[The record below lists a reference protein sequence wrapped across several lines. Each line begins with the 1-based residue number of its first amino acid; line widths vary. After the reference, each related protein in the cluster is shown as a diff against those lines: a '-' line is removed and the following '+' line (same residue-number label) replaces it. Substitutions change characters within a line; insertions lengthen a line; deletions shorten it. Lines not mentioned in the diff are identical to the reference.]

1 MTIDSRRNTLDP
13 ANLEPISMTAARR
26 DSTAAKSQFRTE
38 RVHATAASAEHIA
51 RVIFEYA
58 ARISREED
66 ISALVVLNA
75 DLARDLAGAE
85 RCSLWLIDESTG
97 ELWTRV
103 AHGTPEIRI
112 PPGHGIVGACIA
124 QGETLVINNAQAD
137 QRFMRSIDESSRF
150 QTRSVLCEPLWHEN
164 RVMGAIQLL
173 NKANGFTQEDVEIVR
188 FMALY
193 AASSIQAESLRQEA
207 ESARLLKHELELA
220 AGVQQRLFPDES
232 AVVGGVEY
240 TGLCRP
246 AKFVGGD
253 YYDFLQF
260 ADASFGFT
268 LGDISGKG
276 LPAAV
281 LMASIHALSRAL
293 LRQAPHELSSATT
306 ELNHSLYQS
315 SSADRYSTFFCGTL
329 NAARDQLTYV
339 NAGHIPPFIIRATGQ
354 MERPAEG
361 DLPVGLLPDVC
372 YSQHTIRMTPGDQ
385 IVCVSDGILE
395 AQTEAGELWG
405 ESRLESV
412 LLKNADV
419 GAKQLAQRLL
429 QAADQFAGH
438 AEQFDDM
445 TIIVVRRT
453 PAASP

>member
-1 MTIDSRRNTLDP
+1 
-13 ANLEPISMTAARR
+13 MTALRHK
-26 DSTAAKSQFRTE
+26 STAAQRRFDT
-38 RVHATAASAEHIA
+38 TANAEHIA

-112 PPGHGIVGACIA
+112 PRGEGIVGACIA
-124 QGETLVINNAQAD
+124 QGETLVINDARAD
-137 QRFMRSIDESSRF
+137 KRFMRSIDKSSRF

-164 RVMGAIQLL
+164 RVIGAIQLL
-173 NKANGFTQEDVEIVR
+173 NKPNGFTGEDAEILR

-193 AASSIQAESLRQEA
+193 AASAIQAESLRQEA
-207 ESARLLKHELELA
+207 ESARLLKHELALA

-232 AVVGGVEY
+232 ALMPGLEY

-246 AKFVGGD
+246 ARFVGGD

-260 ADASFGFT
+260 ADGSFGFT
-268 LGDISGKG
+268 LGDVSGKG

-281 LMASIHALSRAL
+281 LMASIHTLSRAL
-293 LRQAPHELSSATT
+293 LQRYPHELSSATT
-306 ELNHSLYQS
+306 ELNHSLHQS

-339 NAGHIPPFIIRATGQ
+339 NAGHIPPFIIRATGR
-354 MERPAEG
+354 MERPVEG
-361 DLPVGLLPDVC
+361 DMPVGLLADAL
-372 YSQHTIRMTPGDQ
+372 YSQHTVCMNPGDQ
-385 IVCVSDGILE
+385 IVCVSDGIIE
-395 AQTEAGELWG
+395 AQTEEGELWG
-405 ESRLESV
+405 EDSLESM
-412 LLKNADV
+412 LLENADT
-419 GAKQLAQRLL
+419 GTKQLAQRIL

-445 TIIVVRRT
+445 TIIVVRVLAR
-453 PAASP
+453 

>member
-1 MTIDSRRNTLDP
+1 MTARRRN
-13 ANLEPISMTAARR
+13 
-26 DSTAAKSQFRTE
+26 STAKTRFGTE
-38 RVHATAASAEHIA
+38 RIPATSAKAEHIA

-58 ARISREED
+58 ARINREED

-112 PPGHGIVGACIA
+112 PRGQGIVGACIS

-137 QRFMRSIDESSRF
+137 KRFMRSIDESSRF
-150 QTRSVLCEPLWHEN
+150 QTHSLLCEPLWHEN
-164 RVMGAIQLL
+164 RVIGAIQLL
-173 NKANGFTQEDVEIVR
+173 NKPDGFTGEDAEIVR

-193 AASSIQAESLRQEA
+193 AASAIQAESLRQEA
-207 ESARLLKHELELA
+207 ESARLLKHELALA
-220 AGVQQRLFPDES
+220 AGVQQRLFPEES
-232 AVVGGVEY
+232 TLTPGLEY

-246 AKFVGGD
+246 ARFVGGD

-281 LMASIHALSRAL
+281 LMASIHTLSRAL
-293 LRQAPHELSSATT
+293 LQHFPGELSSATT

-354 MERPAEG
+354 IERPAES
-361 DLPVGLLPDVC
+361 DLPVGLLPAVR
-372 YSQHTIRMTPGDQ
+372 YGQHTVRMTPGDQ

-395 AQTEAGELWG
+395 AQTAAGELWG
-405 ESRLESV
+405 EARLESV
-412 LLKNADV
+412 LLENADA
-419 GAKQLAQRLL
+419 GAKQLVQRLL

-438 AEQFDDM
+438 ADQFDDM
-445 TIIVVRRT
+445 TIIVVRVLPR
-453 PAASP
+453 